1 MKRGYFMGLLE
12 GKVAIVTGGGSGIG
26 KGIAKIFSQ
35 ENCAV
40 VIAGRNKNRLSA
52 TSAELMQNRGEV
64 VSIPTDVTR
73 TEQVDQLFEK
83 TIERFGRLDILVN
96 NAGAFG
102 GGRIDK
108 IADETWHRII
118 ATTINGTF
126 FCSRK
131 AFKIMKDSG
140 GGRIIN
146 IGSVAAYRPRE
157 HSAPYST
164 GKAAI
169 ASLTHCI
176 ALDGREFG
184 ITASC
189 LNPGNT
195 LVERRADGRPGTGRD
210 EGAEAMITVEDI
222 ARTVLL
228 MATLS
233 PDANLLEA
241 VVLPIKMKYI
251 GRG

>member
-1 MKRGYFMGLLE
+1 MGLLD

-35 ENCAV
+35 ENCSV
-40 VIAGRNKNRLSA
+40 VIAGRNESRLNAASV
-52 TSAELMQNRGEV
+52 ELRQHKGKV

-73 TEQVDQLFEK
+73 KEQVELLFEK
-83 TIERFGRLDILVN
+83 TMERFGKLDILVN

-102 GGRIDK
+102 GGRIDE
-108 IADETWHRII
+108 ISDETWHRII

-126 FCSRK
+126 YCSRK

-146 IGSVAAYRPRE
+146 IGSVAASRPRE

-164 GKAAI
+164 SKAAI

-210 EGAEAMITVEDI
+210 EGTEEMISVEDI
-222 ARTVLL
+222 ARTALL

-233 PDANLLEA
+233 PDANMLEA

>member
-1 MKRGYFMGLLE
+1 MGLLD

-40 VIAGRNKNRLSA
+40 VIAGRNEDRLNAASV
-52 TSAELMQNRGEV
+52 ELRQNKGDV

-73 TEQVDQLFEK
+73 TEQVDLLFEK
-83 TIERFGRLDILVN
+83 TIERFGKLDILVN

-102 GGRIDK
+102 GGRIDG
-108 IADETWHRII
+108 ISDETWHRIMT
-118 ATTINGTF
+118 TTINGTF

-146 IGSVAAYRPRE
+146 IGSVAANRPRE

-164 GKAAI
+164 SKAAV
-169 ASLTHCI
+169 AALTQCI

-195 LVERRADGRPGTGRD
+195 RVERRADGRPGTGRD
-210 EGAEAMITVEDI
+210 EGAEEMISVEDI

-233 PDANLLEA
+233 PNANMLEA

>member
-1 MKRGYFMGLLE
+1 MGLLE
-12 GKVAIVTGGGSGIG
+12 GKVAIVTGGGTGIG
-26 KGIAKIFSQ
+26 KEIAKTFSR
-35 ENCAV
+35 ESCAV
-40 VIAGRNKNRLSA
+40 IIAGRNENRLNA
-52 TSAELMQNRGEV
+52 ALTELRQNNDKV
-64 VSIPTDVTR
+64 ASIPTDVSR
-73 TEQVDQLFEK
+73 VEQVDQLFEK
-83 TIERFGRLDILVN
+83 TIERFKRLDILVN

-102 GGRIDK
+102 SGRIDE
-108 IADETWHRII
+108 ITDETWQRII
-118 ATTINGTF
+118 STNINGTF

-146 IGSVAAYRPRE
+146 IGSVAANRPRE
-157 HSAPYST
+157 HSAPYSI

-195 LVERRADGRPGTGRD
+195 LVQRRADGRPGTGRD

-228 MATLS
+228 MVTLS
-233 PDANLLEA
+233 PDANMLEA